1 MHRPLSAD
9 ASVQRSRDVKL
20 QGGGEGQKKK
30 SRKKRH
36 AGKHCRKAEQIKQR
50 CDLLGFVLAKNA
62 PCILIRSAVQLA
74 LTALLMPFRRSEL
87 SLFQHFSLP
96 LSGTGCGAVWGGLA
110 FFFACLIA
118 ESAAGEREETRG
130 GGGGRSADPA
140 AHRVPTAPRRG
151 VRVYM
156 CVCMCVCVYM
166 CVCICVFSRKS
177 FLGALQA

>member
-1 MHRPLSAD
+1 M
-9 ASVQRSRDVKL
+9 KL
-20 QGGGEGQKKK
+20 RGGEGQKKKK

-110 FFFACLIA
+110 FFFCMSDCRICCRR
-118 ESAAGEREETRG
+118 EGGNAGW
-130 GGGGRSADPA
+130 GGRTE
-140 AHRVPTAPRRG
+140 R
-151 VRVYM
+151 
-156 CVCMCVCVYM
+156 
-166 CVCICVFSRKS
+166 
-177 FLGALQA
+177 

>member
-1 MHRPLSAD
+1 M
-9 ASVQRSRDVKL
+9 KL

-110 FFFACLIA
+110 FLFFCMSDCRICCRR
-118 ESAAGEREETRG
+118 EGGNAGW
-130 GGGGRSADPA
+130 GGRTE
-140 AHRVPTAPRRG
+140 R
-151 VRVYM
+151 
-156 CVCMCVCVYM
+156 
-166 CVCICVFSRKS
+166 
-177 FLGALQA
+177 